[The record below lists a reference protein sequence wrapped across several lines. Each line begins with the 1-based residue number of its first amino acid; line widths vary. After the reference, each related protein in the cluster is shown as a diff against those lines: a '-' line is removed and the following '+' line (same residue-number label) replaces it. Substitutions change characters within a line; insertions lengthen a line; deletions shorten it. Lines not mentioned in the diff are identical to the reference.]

1 MRRAETSVHQNPLLQ
16 SAQQG
21 GAKLAK
27 QDLDLREIYKVLNWI
42 YDLNVPMFKD
52 LSKMVL

>member
-42 YDLNVPMFKD
+42 YDLNVLMFKD